1 MSRPAPAKRPSAPR
15 AEAPAEGAWAAK
27 MDRLRRRTRPQK
39 SLRVCDDDQLREQVE
54 SAEQDAQ
61 RARFIA
67 EATPDDEPAAQRAA
81 DAQAAFE
88 TASAALDDASDFL
101 TFLALPRP
109 VLEELIA
116 AHPPTEK
123 QEEEGAVF
131 NPDTFPAALI
141 AAASFDGMSQ
151 DEASELLA
159 TWSAPDANLLWE
171 AAWQVQQESRVDL
184 GKG

>member
-1 MSRPAPAKRPSAPR
+1 VSRPAPAKRPSPPR
-15 AEAPAEGAWAAK
+15 QEPAEGAWAAK
-27 MDRLRRRTRPQK
+27 MDRLRRRARPQNK
-39 SLRVCDDDQLREQVE
+39 LRICDDEELRKR
-54 SAEQDAQ
+54 AEAAQ
-61 RARFIA
+61 REAERARFIA
-67 EATPDDEPAAQRAA
+67 EATPGDEELAQRTA
-81 DAQAAFE
+81 DAAEAHQA
-88 TASAALDDASDFL
+88 ASAALDYASDFL

-116 AHPPTEK
+116 AHPPTE
-123 QEEEGAVF
+123 QQAEEGAVF

-141 AAASFDGMSQ
+141 SAASFDGMSQ
-151 DEASELLA
+151 DEAAELLS

>member
-1 MSRPAPAKRPSAPR
+1 MSRPAPAKRPSPPR
-15 AEAPAEGAWAAK
+15 GESSAEGAWAAK
-27 MDRLRRRTRPQK
+27 MDRLRRRARPQNK
-39 SLRVCDDDQLREQVE
+39 LRVCDDDQLRTRVE
-54 SAEQDAQ
+54 AAEQGAQ

-67 EATPDDEPAAQRAA
+67 EATPADELAAQRAA
-81 DAQAAFE
+81 EAEAIAE
-88 TASAALDDASDFL
+88 TVRAELDDASDFL

-116 AHPPTEK
+116 AHPPTE
-123 QEEEGAVF
+123 QQAEEGAVF

-141 AAASFDGMSQ
+141 SAASFDGMSQ
-151 DEASELLA
+151 DEAAELLA
-159 TWSAPDANLLWE
+159 SWSAPDANLLWE